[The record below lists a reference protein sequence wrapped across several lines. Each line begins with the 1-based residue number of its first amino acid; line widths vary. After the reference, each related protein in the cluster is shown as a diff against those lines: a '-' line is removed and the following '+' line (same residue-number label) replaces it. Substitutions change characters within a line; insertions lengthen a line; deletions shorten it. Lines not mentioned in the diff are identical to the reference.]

1 MTPCP
6 TKEELSAYVDGALR
20 RDEELSLR
28 FHLDDCGS
36 CREKVKVLLALKNT
50 VARNAEFY
58 PVPPALRESL
68 RSRLQPSPWSFF
80 RRPWGLHSA
89 VAVALL
95 FAVVS
100 VAWWWRDGGT
110 QQGYEAIARAL
121 VADHMQSL
129 HTSNLS
135 DIASADPSTL
145 AAWFQERV
153 PFPVQVPQSRDVRL
167 LGGRLCSPLGH
178 HGAVVFYEHQGKRLS
193 LFTMAADVLPPEER
207 AALRAVSHERPH
219 CLHAAEGCPVC
230 LVCTGDIV
238 RAVVMDGPEMQEV
251 AVKLMRAF

>member
-1 MTPCP
+1 M
-6 TKEELSAYVDGALR
+6 EELSAYVDGALR

-28 FHLDDCGS
+28 FHLDDCAS
-36 CREKVKVLLALKNT
+36 CREKVKALLALKDT

-58 PVPPALRESL
+58 PVPHALRESL
-68 RSRLQPSPWSFF
+68 RSRLRPSPWSFL
-80 RRPWGLHSA
+80 RRPWLLHPV
-89 VAVALL
+89 VAFALL

-110 QQGYEAIARAL
+110 QQGYETIARAL

-129 HTSNLS
+129 QVSNLS
-135 DIASADPSTL
+135 DIASADPATL

-153 PFPVQVPQSRDVRL
+153 PFPVLIPQPRDVRL
-167 LGGRLCSPLGH
+167 LGGRLCAPLGH
-178 HGAVVFYEHQGKRLS
+178 HGAVVFYEYQGKRLS

-230 LVCTGDIV
+230 LVCTGDVV
-238 RAVVMDGPEMQEV
+238 RAVVMDSPEMQEV
-251 AVKLMRAF
+251 AVKLVRAF